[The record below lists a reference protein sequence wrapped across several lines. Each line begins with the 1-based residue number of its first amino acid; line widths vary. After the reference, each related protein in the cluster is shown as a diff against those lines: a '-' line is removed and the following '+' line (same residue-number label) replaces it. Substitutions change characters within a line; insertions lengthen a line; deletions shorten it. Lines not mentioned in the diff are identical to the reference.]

1 MALPCDVQAPDFALT
16 STAGKPVILSDV
28 LKRGPAVLAFFKI
41 SCPVCQYAFPYIERM
56 WQVHKPEPVTFL
68 GVSQD
73 SLSDTQSFIKQY
85 RLTFP
90 VVLDESPRYVASN
103 EYKLTNVP
111 TIYLVDRDGE
121 IRVSSVGWARKD
133 MEELNLKLSM
143 LDPAQQ
149 QFPIFKPGE
158 EVAEFK
164 AG

>member
-41 SCPVCQYAFPYIERM
+41 SCPVCQYAFPFIERM

-111 TIYLVDRDGE
+111 TIYLVDRDSE
-121 IRVSSVGWARKD
+121 ILVSSVGWSRQD

-143 LDPAQQ
+143 MDPAKQ

>member
-1 MALPCDVQAPDFALT
+1 MALACGIDAPDFALT
-16 STAGKPVILSDV
+16 TLSGKPVILSDI

-56 WQVHKPEPVTFL
+56 WQVHKPEPVSFV
-68 GVSQD
+68 GISQD
-73 SLSDTQSFIKQY
+73 SASDTQSFIKQY

-90 VVLDESPRYVASN
+90 VVLDEAPRYIASN
-103 EYKLTNVP
+103 AYKLTNVP
-111 TIYLVDRDGE
+111 TVFLVDRTGE
-121 IRVSSVGWARKD
+121 IQVSSVGWSRKD

-143 LDPAQQ
+143 MDPAQQ

>member
-143 LDPAQQ
+143 MDPAQQ

>member
-16 STAGKPVILSDV
+16 STAGKPVIFSDV

-143 LDPAQQ
+143 MDPAQQ

>member
-133 MEELNLKLSM
+133 MEELNHKLSM
-143 LDPAQQ
+143 MDPAQQ